1 MLPAGRAACQHDAV
15 DRTIDYTPLFV
26 PVTAPEVAEFRRST
40 LAARPSATAEQ
51 VSRILGLVLG
61 GFMVLV
67 LGISVIAP
75 AALSFGALLSGS
87 LDPVDAVILLFP
99 LLLIGIGVTIGVSA
113 WRSRRFDWEKRL
125 RMARFAAANGL
136 VYESLS
142 PPPNYPGAI
151 FGLGTSRQVTDHLR
165 TADGRFLDFGNY
177 RYTTGSGKNRTT
189 HHWGFLALH
198 LDRALPHMLLD
209 SRANNGMLGGTNLP
223 AVFSKDQVLS
233 LEGDFDRYFTLYCP
247 RQYERDALYVFTP
260 DLMALLI
267 DEAAPFDVEIVDQWM
282 LVYSARPFPLADAAT
297 YQRLLRIVS
306 TVGAK
311 TLSQT
316 DRYVDER
323 IGAFSANIVA
333 PQGQRLR
340 RGFSVLGVVL
350 LAVFVLTW
358 VLSAITSFMP

>member
-1 MLPAGRAACQHDAV
+1 V
-15 DRTIDYTPLFV
+15 DRTIDYTALFA
-26 PVTAPEVAEFRRST
+26 PVQPPEVADFRRRT
-40 LAARPSATAEQ
+40 LAARPTATAEQ
-51 VSRILGLVLG
+51 VARLLGLVLG

-67 LGISVIAP
+67 LGVSVLAP
-75 AALSFGALLSGS
+75 AVLALGALASGS
-87 LDPVDAVILLFP
+87 LDPVDAVILAFP
-99 LLLIGIGVTIGVSA
+99 LLLIAVGAAFGVSA

-125 RMARFAAANGL
+125 RMSRFAEANGL

-142 PPPNYPGAI
+142 PPPSYPGAV
-151 FGLGTSRQVTDHLR
+151 FGIGTARQVTDHLR
-165 TADGRFLDFGNY
+165 TAEGRFLDFGNY

-209 SRANNGMLGGTNLP
+209 SRANNGLLGATNLP
-223 AVFSKDQVLS
+223 AIFSRDQVLS
-233 LEGDFDRYFTLYCP
+233 LEGDFDRHFTLYCP
-247 RQYERDALYVFTP
+247 REYERDALYVFTP

-267 DEAAPFDVEIVDQWM
+267 DEAAPYDVEIVDRWM

-323 IGAFSANIVA
+323 IGEFSANIVA

-340 RGFSVLGVVL
+340 RGVSVLGIVL
-350 LAVFVLTW
+350 LAGFAVVW
-358 VLSAITSFMP
+358 VLSAFTSFLP